1 MVFVVF
7 VVVSTPDHF
16 AIAAEERPG
25 GCSPGAARTGDR
37 PPIDFSKPVGEPAWY
52 RPIPSRGASSRT
64 HSHDE
69 PDGDVARL
77 AAELILQTRGTN
89 LFQSLPA

>member
-16 AIAAEERPG
+16 AIAAEG
-25 GCSPGAARTGDR
+25 GLEAAVRALLEPGDR